1 MGAGGDTLR
10 VCNNVKIIHGVVGR
24 EGKSC
29 LTGMSKDAFD
39 ISNNNEEKSLE
50 VESLVAIM
58 DQIPVFIAIQEK
70 YYTIRFANRN
80 FRRLFGEHKG
90 RLCYELYQGFTE
102 PCKKCPTA
110 LVFDTEIP
118 CKREWKN
125 SDGLTYLIYDTPI
138 AGDHGSTDV
147 LTIGINITDLKK
159 KQDVIIRDRN
169 IESITIFARG
179 IAHDFNNLLTSILGN
194 ISLAKMSLSCHPK
207 TLTLLEKAETSSLHA
222 RDLTSKLITFAV
234 GSDPIKKVTHIPN
247 LIKKSAEVIFT
258 NLDVKCKF
266 YFSGDLWPV
275 KIDED
280 QIAQVI
286 SHQFVN
292 ACEALRGEGLVQ
304 IRAENAVVTS
314 GNALPLTAG
323 NYVKI
328 SVKDQG
334 IGIPEA
340 NIPKL
345 FDPYFTT
352 KEMGYRRGVGLGL
365 AINYSIV
372 KKHGGY
378 ITVESRKEIG
388 TTFSI
393 YLPASGNNP

>member
-1 MGAGGDTLR
+1 MGGDTLR
-10 VCNNVKIIHGVVGR
+10 GCNDVKLIQGVDGR
-24 EGKSC
+24 DKKKFF
-29 LTGMSKDAFD
+29 LTDLSKDAFD
-39 ISNNNEEKSLE
+39 ISNNEEKSLKI
-50 VESLVAIM
+50 ESLRTIL
-58 DQIPVFIAIQEK
+58 DQMPAFIAIQEK
-70 YYTIRFANRN
+70 YYTIRFANVN
-80 FRRLFGEHKG
+80 FRRLFGKHEGK
-90 RLCYELYQGFTE
+90 LCYELYHGYTK

-110 LVFDTEIP
+110 RVFDTKIP
-118 CKREWKN
+118 LRREWEN
-125 SDGLTYLIYDTPI
+125 PNGQTYLVYYTPI
-138 AGDHGSTDV
+138 AGNHGSQEV

-159 KQDVIIRDRN
+159 KQDEIIRDRN

-194 ISLAKMSLSCHPK
+194 ISLAKMTMPCHCK
-207 TLTLLEKAETSSLHA
+207 AFNLLEKAETSSLHA

-247 LIKKSAEVIFT
+247 LIKKSAEVIFS
-258 NLDVKCKF
+258 NSDVKCKF

-280 QIAQVI
+280 QIVQVF

-292 ACEALRGEGLVQ
+292 ACEALRGKGLVQ
-304 IRAENAVVTS
+304 IRVENAVITS
-314 GNALPLTAG
+314 DNTLPLTAG

-340 NIPKL
+340 NLPKL

-365 AINYSIV
+365 AISYSIV

-393 YLPASGNNP
+393 YLPAPGNNP